1 MNSFKQYG
9 KFSDQVDSGKGRIPV
24 ADYRL
29 ATEVPIDSNVGRAF
43 EKVYFTPVSSA
54 EDDGRKTGV
63 AEKNKAMTKAC
74 YSFCMCP
81 GGQIVPTSVKPGEL
95 CVNGMSFSRRQS
107 KWANSALVVNVNIED
122 MVELGG
128 TSPLR
133 GMIWQQAIE
142 ARAAALA
149 GDGLTVPVQ
158 RVTDFLE
165 GRDYTPGPDD
175 VYPTSSYRLGVK
187 PSPLHSVYPS
197 YITKAICNALR
208 DFDRRMPGYITPE
221 ALLHGVET
229 RTSSPVRI
237 VRDDD
242 TLQALGI
249 KGLFPTGEGAGYAGG
264 IVSAAVDGLRVAEAI
279 DKLVCPHLYSGKVGD
294 DKVSTRSKSG
304 KISSV
309 Y

>member
-1 MNSFKQYG
+1 M
-9 KFSDQVDSGKGRIPV
+9 
-24 ADYRL
+24 
-29 ATEVPIDSNVGRAF
+29 
-43 EKVYFTPVSSA
+43 YFTPASSA
-54 EDDGRKTGV
+54 EDGNRGSTET
-63 AEKNKAMTKAC
+63 EKNKATTKAC

-81 GGQIVPTSVKPGEL
+81 GGQVVPTSVKTDEL

-107 KWANSALVVNVNIED
+107 KWANSALVVNVNTED
-122 MVELGG
+122 MIEVGG
-128 TSPLR
+128 TGPLR
-133 GMIWQQAIE
+133 GMVWQQAIE

-165 GRDYTPGPDD
+165 GRDYTPGPGD

-242 TLQALGI
+242 TLEALGI
-249 KGLFPTGEGAGYAGG
+249 KGLFPSGEGAGYAGG
-264 IVSAAVDGLRVAEAI
+264 IVSAAVDGLRVAKAI
-279 DKLVCPHLYSGKVGD
+279 DKLVHPDLYTAKVTDGNEI
-294 DKVSTRSKSG
+294 KRIKKE
-304 KISSV
+304 KISSM